1 MGALRAGLFR
11 AVLEADE
18 GRWIAE
24 MRERRSRRLG
34 ARDWQFSF
42 AAAAAFVLFAVAS
55 AVFVGW
61 GHSASPV
68 LIVTIVATY
77 ALAAMVEFEVG
88 AGSGR
93 ADGARCSCR
102 CCSPV
107 PLGLVPALRRAS
119 GLLLADVPR
128 YVKREAHPERAVPLV
143 MRARYAAGLVM
154 SVLAASRGR

>member
-55 AVFVGW
+55 AIFVGW
-61 GHSASPV
+61 AIRP
-68 LIVTIVATY
+68 
-77 ALAAMVEFEVG
+77 
-88 AGSGR
+88 
-93 ADGARCSCR
+93 
-102 CCSPV
+102 
-107 PLGLVPALRRAS
+107 
-119 GLLLADVPR
+119 PR
-128 YVKREAHPERAVPLV
+128 
-143 MRARYAAGLVM
+143 
-154 SVLAASRGR
+154 S